1 MEERLTSPKIDRRAY
16 IRARVLEV
24 LGDLDVGINMWLAG
38 GSRNAAGKVFNAV
51 KALLSAL
58 VTKNLGKLSSNEWYM
73 KKGYTAPTHSLKG
86 ISIDLGK
93 LGYTGI
99 DNLVDKAYL
108 LHDYQYN
115 GFDPDF
121 SKYRTRDEV
130 LHDITTVIEAILRNV
145 KDWFREEW
153 DQDLDKFYT
162 ITESDFKKLTTRST
176 T

>member
-1 MEERLTSPKIDRRAY
+1 
-16 IRARVLEV
+16 
-24 LGDLDVGINMWLAG
+24 
-38 GSRNAAGKVFNAV
+38 
-51 KALLSAL
+51 
-58 VTKNLGKLSSNEWYM
+58 
-73 KKGYTAPTHSLKG
+73 
-86 ISIDLGK
+86 

-99 DNLVDKAYL
+99 DNLVDKAFL

-115 GFDPDF
+115 GFDPDL

-130 LHDITTVIEAILRNV
+130 LHDIVTVIEAILRNV